1 MCRNRG
7 FFDSIEIGE
16 VVVEGSVRLLG
27 RDCGNIGISG
37 EEVIWVVIEDVPRVV
52 FIVTEAEV
60 GVDGESEGM
69 KALAAHL
76 TGVSCGWLLVVLL
89 LELGVECIVGF
100 VDGEKIADVSLRE
113 MFHFKNG
120 WLESLPC
127 DRLEPGHYPG
137 AC

>member
-1 MCRNRG
+1 M
-7 FFDSIEIGE
+7 
-16 VVVEGSVRLLG
+16 
-27 RDCGNIGISG
+27 
-37 EEVIWVVIEDVPRVV
+37 VIEDVPRVA

-113 MFHFKNG
+113 MFGGGGFVRLVPAFFG
-120 WLESLPC
+120 ALFSL
-127 DRLEPGHYPG
+127 
-137 AC
+137 

>member
-1 MCRNRG
+1 MIVLRYV
-7 FFDSIEIGE
+7 GE

-52 FIVTEAEV
+52 FIVSEAEV

-89 LELGVECIVGF
+89 LELGV
-100 VDGEKIADVSLRE
+100 SLGLLMVKKLR
-113 MFHFKNG
+113 MSVCVRCFILKMAG
-120 WLESLPC
+120 W
-127 DRLEPGHYPG
+127 R
-137 AC
+137 ACHVTGWSPVTTRALVEA